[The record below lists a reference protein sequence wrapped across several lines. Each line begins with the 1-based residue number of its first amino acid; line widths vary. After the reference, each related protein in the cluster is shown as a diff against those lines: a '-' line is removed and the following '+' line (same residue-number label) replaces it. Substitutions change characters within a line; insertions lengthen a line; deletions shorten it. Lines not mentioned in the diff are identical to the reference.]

1 LGPPEFQFAK
11 GGYVR
16 RVTQLDAETREN
28 FDLRASPTDDN
39 YHSNLLTTMTM
50 FERPDA
56 FGMAVP
62 PEIIPQE
69 LQAKFGYP
77 AGSVDNHRALFDAE
91 LHASPSSHLDCCPYL
106 LVQCFAPENPPNTT
120 CDSTKN

>member
-1 LGPPEFQFAK
+1 M
-11 GGYVR
+11 
-16 RVTQLDAETREN
+16 EN
-28 FDLRASPTDDN
+28 FDLRAPPTDDN

-77 AGSVDNHRALFDAE
+77 AGSLIITALSLMLNFM
-91 LHASPSSHLDCCPYL
+91 LPHHHIWIVVPTCLSR
-106 LVQCFAPENPPNTT
+106 CFAPENPNST
-120 CDSTKN
+120 CDSAKN